1 MRAKAGHSVPD
12 GAGPPELDRLH
23 VFYELTDQTVLALVT
38 RIERSS
44 TPEHMIYRECEL
56 DEAWRL
62 LDSAVREIR
71 VRRGASAA
79 EALETLDALR
89 LIVIKAHDLV
99 GVDGDVT
106 NAASELR
113 QGVFLARKW
122 VNLQKR

>member
-1 MRAKAGHSVPD
+1 MKARAGNSVPD

-23 VFYELTDQTVLALVT
+23 DIAELTDQSVLALVT

-44 TPEHMIYRECEL
+44 SPEHMIYRECEL

-62 LDSAVREIR
+62 LDSAVRE
-71 VRRGASAA
+71 VRARGGANAA
-79 EALETLDALR
+79 ETLETLDALR
-89 LIVIKAHDLV
+89 GLVIKAHDLV
-99 GVDGDVT
+99 GVDADVT
-106 NAASELR
+106 SAASELR